1 MKKIRKELLKSTAI
15 SIGIAMTI
23 FCVAG
28 SVFDLMYKGNFSLD
42 HYRFTKMVVG
52 CLLTG
57 LGFGVPSVIYENESL
72 PLPIRVVIHMG
83 TGCIVYTIVAF
94 AVGWMGASD
103 TLWQGILI
111 AASQFGIAFLIWFLF
126 MRHYR
131 NEAKEMNER
140 IQAMKK

>member
-72 PLPIRVVIHMG
+72 PLPIRVVLHMG